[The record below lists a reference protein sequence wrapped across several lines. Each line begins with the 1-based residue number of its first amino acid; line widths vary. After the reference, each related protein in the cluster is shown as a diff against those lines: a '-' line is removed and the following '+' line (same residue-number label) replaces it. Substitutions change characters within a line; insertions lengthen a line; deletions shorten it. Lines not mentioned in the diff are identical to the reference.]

1 MSVQIEVD
9 AEAAERLLGR
19 KLNGIDRF
27 LGVARDKAVRLV
39 ETELRR
45 RVQPPKL
52 AQNIQDAP
60 RPTRP
65 RGNPVRSRLDGSDGI
80 VSLHPHV
87 TSART
92 PVLQALFTQ
101 VGLQDQLVRK
111 GLWMD
116 PTQFERDEKGQFQGR
131 RRNHGYKSRSG
142 LTFYGF
148 QEKVRTEQFGFG
160 KFRKKKTSLIM
171 NRTGLLE
178 WAGRAD
184 KGTQRL
190 RHTVRITSSKVLI
203 KLLMAPTV
211 KFCRQ
216 RILNLFEA
224 ATKQAMDA

>member
-1 MSVQIEVD
+1 MSVEIEVD

-116 PTQFERDEKGQFQGR
+116 PTQFERDEKGRFQGR
-131 RRNHGYKSRSG
+131 LRNHGYKSRSG
-142 LTFYGF
+142 LTFYSFFKRVEQPSGLAKF
-148 QEKVRTEQFGFG
+148 KGRNRKVLMSR
-160 KFRKKKTSLIM
+160 SL
-171 NRTGLLE
+171 LD